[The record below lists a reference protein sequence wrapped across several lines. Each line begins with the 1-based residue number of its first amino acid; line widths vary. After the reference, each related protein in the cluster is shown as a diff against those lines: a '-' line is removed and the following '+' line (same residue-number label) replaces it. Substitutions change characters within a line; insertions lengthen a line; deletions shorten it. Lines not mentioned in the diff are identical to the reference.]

1 LISTALVR
9 RLIRRSGVMQ
19 ARVSGDTSAGTR
31 SGTDPGIGA
40 VQQIA
45 EAGFLI
51 GLLIALEAGP
61 DDTLSTDDEL
71 EPEQ

>member
-1 LISTALVR
+1 MHAGTCGDTQTGL
-9 RLIRRSGVMQ
+9 RSG
-19 ARVSGDTSAGTR
+19 SDL
-31 SGTDPGIGA
+31 GIGA

-61 DDTLSTDDEL
+61 DDTLSTDDEM
-71 EPEQ
+71 EPE